1 MSRHFRYQETEDN
14 RNYKLEARELV
25 KGLRGNQL
33 YEMYEIV
40 VKKLQHGNSD
50 TRDKELIA
58 VRDAIE
64 GSTGI
69 DTFRLG
75 RIKTGYKS
83 SMAENANPRDGFT
96 KPAKKK
102 A

>member
-1 MSRHFRYQETEDN
+1 MSRNFKYEEQQDSRDYGT
-14 RNYKLEARELV
+14 EARNLV
-25 KGLRGNQL
+25 RGSRGSQV

-40 VKKLQHGNSD
+40 VKKLQRGNSD
-50 TRDKELIA
+50 TRDRVLIA

-64 GSTGI
+64 AYNGI
-69 DTFRLG
+69 DTSRL
-75 RIKTGYKS
+75 RRLKYGYKS
-83 SMAENANPRDGFT
+83 EMAATANPKDGFT

>member
-1 MSRHFRYQETEDN
+1 M
-14 RNYKLEARELV
+14 
-25 KGLRGNQL
+25 RGSQV

-69 DTFRLG
+69 DTSRL
-75 RIKTGYKS
+75 RRLKYGYKS
-83 SMAENANPRDGFT
+83 EMAATANPRDGFT